1 MNVRDALYEAMERA
15 GIARNEM
22 DVDYHI
28 NMRNLGDGTKIL
40 QAVKIASIC
49 GYSMYAVP
57 RHNVPEGSICIT
69 DSAGCKPGEGMPIP
83 GSDGLVWAVES
94 MRQVGTHLEA
104 VFDNKRD
111 ALKALSKAAEDADG
125 WFRVRS
131 FDMSD
136 EKQKRALA
144 TALKMTEL

>member
-1 MNVRDALYEAMERA
+1 MNVKDALYEAMERA
-15 GIARNEM
+15 GFTESSMQTKHRIDFNR
-22 DVDYHI
+22 V
-28 NMRNLGDGTKIL
+28 GDRTKMLLTVKVAELCGFEVCIL
-40 QAVKIASIC
+40 PQSDIPNGAIRIT
-49 GYSMYAVP
+49 
-57 RHNVPEGSICIT
+57 GSSESVSNT
-69 DSAGCKPGEGMPIP
+69 D
-83 GSDGLVWAVES
+83 DFVWAVES

-111 ALKALSKAAEDADG
+111 ALKALSKAADNADG
-125 WFRVRS
+125 WFRVQS